1 MKQTSALSLLA
12 AAVACGPAG
21 APLPP
26 AGEGATPGIVSGASA
41 DSRATPGSGSGGH
54 DLPGSATGSSSPLS
68 VRVTS
73 VARLGP
79 GILEVRLV
87 IRNGGAAPARLPP
100 TSGAAGDLGRG
111 LEAALLEDAA
121 GRFRTAVL
129 RNNRGEPLCSEGT
142 DMIPAGAE
150 REAWLRF
157 AADARDANGLLVH
170 VPGLPPAPL
179 PGATGG

>member
-1 MKQTSALSLLA
+1 VKQASALSLLA

-21 APLPP
+21 ASLSP
-26 AGEGATPGIVSGASA
+26 AGEDATPGIVSGAPAGSLA
-41 DSRATPGSGSGGH
+41 APGSGSGGP
-54 DLPGSATGSSSPLS
+54 DPPGSATGPSSPLS

-100 TSGAAGDLGRG
+100 ASGAAGGPGGG
-111 LEAALLEDAA
+111 LAAALLEDAA

-142 DMIPAGAE
+142 EEIPAGAE

-157 AADARDANGLLVH
+157 AVDARDASGLLVH